1 MIGENISHYKILEKL
16 GSGGMGVVYKAEDT
30 KLQRTVALKFL
41 PRAFSLDEE
50 AKQRFIHEAQT
61 ASSLQH
67 NNICN
72 IHSIDETEDGQI
84 FICIDYYE
92 GETLNSKLSKESLNS
107 DEIINITTQIA
118 EGLQKAHEKGIVH
131 KDIKP
136 ANIFITNEGIVKI
149 LDFGLA
155 KSTVSTQ
162 LTDIGSTT
170 GTCNYMS
177 PEQALGEEVD
187 QRTDIWA
194 LGIVMYEMLTGK
206 LPFDSD
212 HDEAIIYSILNREL
226 DLEKLNTQLP
236 EGFSFIIFKCLNKD
250 KSERYQQIEELI
262 PELIEIKKDSSIT
275 YSVLQPKLPSFFDY
289 ESGEVIADRT
299 VLVAREQ
306 ELEKLEKF
314 LHSALAG
321 KSQLVFVTGESGA
334 GKTALVQEFSI
345 RAQKM
350 NTDLIVVNGK
360 CNAHTGFGDPYF
372 PFIELLNLLTGDIE
386 SKYKAGVISREHA
399 LRLWKI
405 APITSRAIIENGA
418 DLINIFTNGTALV
431 SRASEFCTG
440 NLNWLVQLKK
450 LVKNKSALPIDLTL
464 QQSNI
469 FEQYT
474 RVIQSVSEEKPML
487 IVLDDLQWIDSGSA
501 NLFFHIARQIKGSRI
516 FIIGSF
522 RKTEITIERDGKR
535 HPIETV
541 FNELKRDYGEIEID
555 LDKLEGRK
563 FVDAYID
570 IEPNNLNDE
579 FRKTLFMQTKGHPLF
594 TIELFR
600 EMKEHGMIVRDQAGR
615 WIEEKTFDWKRLPS
629 RIDAVITER
638 INRLTKNMREILLI
652 ASIEGEEFSA
662 EVAARQLKMDEKELI
677 RILSSELEKRHQL
690 VSAKGIKTFDK
701 QRISWYTFRHIM
713 FQKYLYNT
721 LDKVERVH
729 LHEEVGNIMEELYG
743 ENVDDVAVQLARHF
757 QEAGIP
763 AKAFEYLVKAGTRAL
778 HLSAYEETI
787 VLFKKA
793 LDILKTFPESAERNQ
808 QELSINMAM
817 AAAAQA
823 LKGFGT
829 PEMVAYCNR
838 IEELCKKIGDAPQIF
853 DSLFFL
859 TNFNWLRANHKK
871 AFNFSAQM
879 MQQAQTA
886 KDEDKVALSHFLQG
900 ALHFSLG
907 NLTQAIQNLEKMN
920 NFYDPDK
927 NSNLKYIYG
936 ADPGLLSGFITA
948 SVLWSLGYPDQAT
961 LKSQKMLTA
970 ARLINH
976 SFSLVT
982 SLALDSLLQVL
993 RRDIITL
1000 ERRGKEVYNLA
1011 ENKSYVA
1018 YMGIGVFK
1026 IGFVLVYQGQVKE
1039 GINKLLQALD
1049 IYKITGLRFSL
1060 TDLLGSIAEAY
1071 GINGDIE
1078 KAMDFMEQALTEVQR
1093 GGEQYYEVELYR
1105 IKGELILM
1113 QADKMNRE
1121 EVEKQAEECFQQ
1133 SVAIAQ
1139 RQMAKSFELRSTL
1152 SLCRLLQKQS
1162 KKEEARQLLTKIYNW
1177 FTEGFETPDLIEA
1190 KAMLGELKQGKNLAY
1205 K

>member
-1 MIGENISHYKILEKL
+1 MIGENISHYKILEKI

-41 PRAFSLDEE
+41 PPAFSSDEE
-50 AKQRFIHEAQT
+50 TKQRFIHEAQT
-61 ASSLQH
+61 ASALQH

-72 IHSIDETEDGQI
+72 IHSIDETENGQI
-84 FICIDYYE
+84 FICIDYYD
-92 GETLNSKLSKESLNS
+92 GETLKSKLSKESLGS
-107 DEIINITTQIA
+107 DEIINITTQMA

-131 KDIKP
+131 RDIKP

-155 KSTVSTQ
+155 KSSGSTQ
-162 LTDIGSTT
+162 LTDIVSTT

-212 HDEAIIYSILNREL
+212 HDQAIIYSILNREL

-250 KSERYQQIEELI
+250 KNERYQQIEELI
-262 PELIEIKKDSSIT
+262 PELIEIKKDSSVT

-289 ESGEVIADRT
+289 ESGELITDRT

-306 ELEKLEKF
+306 ELEKLEK
-314 LHSALAG
+314 LLDSALTG
-321 KSQLVFVTGESGA
+321 KSQLVFVTGESGS
-334 GKTALVQEFSI
+334 GKTALVQEFSV

-399 LRLWKI
+399 LRLWKL
-405 APITSRAIIENGA
+405 APITCRAIIENGT
-418 DLINIFTNGTALV
+418 DLINIFTNGTSLV

-450 LVKNKSALPIDLTL
+450 LVKNKSTLPIDLTI

-474 RVIQSVSEEKPML
+474 RVIQSVAEEKPML
-487 IVLDDLQWIDSGSA
+487 IVLDDLQWIDAGSA

-522 RKTEITIERDGKR
+522 RTTEIKVERDGKR

-555 LDKLEGRK
+555 LDKLEGQK
-563 FVDAYID
+563 FVDAYLD
-570 IEPNNLNDE
+570 IEPNNLGNE

-615 WIEEKTFDWKRLPS
+615 WVEGKTFDWKRLPS

-638 INRLTKNMREILLI
+638 INRLTKNMRDILLI

-690 VSAKGIKTFDK
+690 VTAKGIKTLVK
-701 QRISWYTFRHIM
+701 QRISWYAFRHIM

-729 LHEEVGNIMEELYG
+729 LHEEVGNIIEELYG
-743 ENVDDVAVQLARHF
+743 EKVDEVSVQLARHF
-757 QEAGIP
+757 QEAGISI
-763 AKAFEYLVKAGTRAL
+763 KAFEYLVKAGTRAL
-778 HLSAYEETI
+778 HFSAYEETI

-793 LDILKTFPESAERNQ
+793 LDILITFPESTERDQ
-808 QELSINMAM
+808 HELSIQMAM
-817 AAAAQA
+817 VAAYQIH
-823 LKGFGT
+823 KGFGA
-829 PEMVAYCNR
+829 PEVTACCNR
-838 IEELCKKIGDAPQIF
+838 MEELCKKMGDTPQTF
-853 DSLFFL
+853 YSQYFL
-859 TNFNWLRANHKK
+859 AHLNWMLGNHKI
-871 AFNFSAQM
+871 AFKFTTQLMQHAQK
-879 MQQAQTA
+879 A
-886 KDEDKVALSHFLQG
+886 KDAEKIAITHCLQG
-900 ALHFSLG
+900 TLSFYLGKLMSSLEH
-907 NLTQAIQNLEKMN
+907 LKKMN
-920 NFYDPDK
+920 SYYTPEK
-927 NSNLKYIYG
+927 CSHLKYIVG
-936 ADPGLLSGFITA
+936 WDPGLISGITTA
-948 SVLWSLGYPDQAT
+948 CVLWCLGYPDQGS
-961 LKSQKMLTA
+961 LLSQKMLTA
-970 ARLINH
+970 ARLIDH
-976 SFSLVT
+976 SMNLVAC
-982 SLALDSLLQVL
+982 LALDSLTNIL
-993 RRDIITL
+993 RRDYPRL
-1000 ERRGKEVYNLA
+1000 VKQGKEMYDISK
-1011 ENKSYVA
+1011 EK
-1018 YMGIGVFK
+1018 
-1026 IGFVLVYQGQVKE
+1026 GFVLFIGAGLFKMAFAFIHQGKVQE
-1039 GINKLLQALD
+1039 GIKNLHQALEVYD
-1049 IYKITGLRFSL
+1049 ATGIGFTR
-1060 TDLLGSIAEAY
+1060 TDLYGSLAEAY
-1071 GINGDIE
+1071 GIYGDIE
-1078 KAMDFMEQALTEVQR
+1078 KGMDFMEQALAEVQR
-1093 GGEQYYEVELYR
+1093 GGEQYYEAELYR
-1105 IKGELILM
+1105 VKGELILM
-1113 QADKMNRE
+1113 EADKKNRNE
-1121 EVEKQAEECFQQ
+1121 IETEAEECFKQ
-1133 SVAIAQ
+1133 SLKVAQ
-1139 RQMAKSFELRSTL
+1139 EQMAKSFELRTSV
-1152 SLCRLLQKQS
+1152 SLCRLLKKQDK
-1162 KKEEARQLLTKIYNW
+1162 KKEAKQLLTKIYNW

-1190 KAMLGELKQGKNLAY
+1190 KTLLEELNSGN
-1205 K
+1205 

>member
-30 KLQRTVALKFL
+30 KLHRTVALKFL
-41 PRAFSLDEE
+41 PPAFSLDKET
-50 AKQRFIHEAQT
+50 KQKFIHEAQT
-61 ASSLQH
+61 ASALQH

-72 IHSIDETEDGQI
+72 IHSIDETEDGQL

-92 GETLNSKLSKESLNS
+92 GETLKSKLSKESLSS

-131 KDIKP
+131 RDIKP

-155 KSTVSTQ
+155 KSSGSAQ
-162 LTDIGSTT
+162 INDIVSTT

-187 QRTDIWA
+187 QGTDIWA

-212 HDEAIIYSILNREL
+212 HDQAIIYSILNIEL

-236 EGFSFIIFKCLNKD
+236 EGFCSIIFKCLNKN
-250 KSERYQQIEELI
+250 KNQRYQQIEELI
-262 PELIEIKKDSSIT
+262 PELAEIKKDSSIN

-289 ESGEVIADRT
+289 ESGEAIVDRT

-306 ELEKLEKF
+306 ELEKLEKH
-314 LHSALAG
+314 LNSALVG

-334 GKTALVQEFSI
+334 GKTALVKEFSI

-350 NTDLIVVNGK
+350 NADLIVVNGK

-399 LRLWKI
+399 LRLWKL
-405 APITSRAIIENGA
+405 ARITCRAIIENGT
-418 DLINIFTNGTALV
+418 DLINIFTNGTLLV
-431 SRASEFCTG
+431 SRACEFGTG

-474 RVIQSVSEEKPML
+474 RVIQSVSEENPML
-487 IVLDDLQWIDSGSA
+487 IILDDLQWIDAGSA

-535 HPIETV
+535 HPMETV

-555 LDKLEGRK
+555 LDKLEGQK
-563 FVDAYID
+563 FVDAYLD
-570 IEPNNLNDE
+570 IEANNLGDE

-615 WIEEKTFDWKRLPS
+615 WIEGKTFDWKRLPS

-638 INRLTKNMREILLI
+638 INRLTKNMRDILLI

-677 RILSSELEKRHQL
+677 RILSTELEKRHQL
-690 VSAKGIKTFDK
+690 VTAKGIKTLVK

-721 LDKVERVH
+721 LDEVERVH
-729 LHEEVGNIMEELYG
+729 LHEEVGNIIEELYG
-743 ENVDDVAVQLARHF
+743 ENVDEVSVQLARHF
-757 QEAGIP
+757 QEAGITT
-763 AKAFEYLVKAGTRAL
+763 KAFEYLVKAGTRAL

-793 LDILKTFPESAERNQ
+793 FNILKSFPESVERDQ
-808 QELSINMAM
+808 QELNLQMAM
-817 AAAAQA
+817 ATASQI
-823 LKGFGT
+823 LRGFGT
-829 PEMVAYCNR
+829 SEIIAYCNR
-838 IEELCKKIGDAPQIF
+838 IEELCKKLGDAPQVF
-853 DSLFFL
+853 YSLYFL
-859 TNFNWLRANHKK
+859 SHINWMLGNHKI
-871 AFNFSAQM
+871 AFKFTTQM
-879 MQQAQTA
+879 MQHAQKVNDA
-886 KDEDKVALSHFLQG
+886 EKVAITHWLQG
-900 ALHFSLG
+900 TLHFYLG
-907 NLTQAIQNLEKMN
+907 NLIPSLEQLNKMN
-920 NFYDPDK
+920 NYYIPEK
-927 NSNLKYIYG
+927 CSHLKYINGY
-936 ADPGLLSGFITA
+936 DPGLMSGITTA
-948 SVLWSLGYPDQAT
+948 CVLWCLGYPDQAT
-961 LKSQKMLTA
+961 LQSQKMLTD
-970 ARLINH
+970 ARLIDH
-976 SFSLVT
+976 SMNLVAC
-982 SLALDSLLQVL
+982 LALDSLTNIL
-993 RRDIITL
+993 RRDYPRLIKQ
-1000 ERRGKEVYNLA
+1000 GKEMYDLSK
-1011 ENKSYVA
+1011 ENGFLLFIGAGLFK
-1018 YMGIGVFK
+1018 MGFAFIH
-1026 IGFVLVYQGQVKE
+1026 QGKVQE
-1039 GINKLLQALD
+1039 GIKNLHQALD
-1049 IYKITGLRFSL
+1049 VYNATGMGFTR
-1060 TDLLGSIAEAY
+1060 TELLGSIAEAY
-1071 GINGDIE
+1071 GINSDIE

-1093 GGEQYYEVELYR
+1093 GGEQYYEVELFR

-1113 QADKMNRE
+1113 QTDKMNKE

-1177 FTEGFETPDLIEA
+1177 FTEGFETQDLIDA
-1190 KAMLGELKQGKNLAY
+1190 KALLKELNIKSSEKV
-1205 K
+1205 

>member
-41 PRAFSLDEE
+41 PPAFSSDEE
-50 AKQRFIHEAQT
+50 TKQRFIHEAQT
-61 ASSLQH
+61 ASALQH

-72 IHSIDETEDGQI
+72 IHSIDETKDGQL

-92 GETLNSKLSKESLNS
+92 GETLKSKLSKVSLSS

-131 KDIKP
+131 RDIKP

-155 KSTVSTQ
+155 KSSGSTQ
-162 LTDIGSTT
+162 MTDIVSTT

-206 LPFDSD
+206 LPFDAD
-212 HDEAIIYSILNREL
+212 HDQAIIYSILNKEL

-250 KSERYQQIEELI
+250 KNERYQQIEELI
-262 PELIEIKKDSSIT
+262 PELTEIKKDSSIT

-289 ESGEVIADRT
+289 ESGEVISDRT

-306 ELEKLEKF
+306 ELEKLEK
-314 LHSALAG
+314 LLDSALAG

-399 LRLWKI
+399 LRLWKL
-405 APITSRAIIENGA
+405 APITSRAITENGA
-418 DLINIFTNGTALV
+418 DLINIFTNGTSLV

-450 LVKNKSALPIDLTL
+450 LVKNKSTLPIDLTI

-474 RVIQSVSEEKPML
+474 RVIQSVAEEKPML

-522 RKTEITIERDGKR
+522 RTTEIKVERDGKR

-555 LDKLEGRK
+555 LDKLEGQK
-563 FVDAYID
+563 FVDAYLD
-570 IEPNNLNDE
+570 IEPNNLGEE

-615 WIEEKTFDWKRLPS
+615 WIEGKTFDWKRLPS

-638 INRLTKNMREILLI
+638 INRLTKIMRDILLI

-690 VSAKGIKTFDK
+690 VSAKGIKTLVK

-729 LHEEVGNIMEELYG
+729 LHEEVGNIIEELYG
-743 ENVDDVAVQLARHF
+743 EKVDEVSVQLARHF

-763 AKAFEYLVKAGTRAL
+763 AKAFEYLVKAGTRAV
-778 HLSAYEETI
+778 HFSAYEETI

-793 LDILKTFPESAERNQ
+793 LDILKTFPESAERDQ
-808 QELSINMAM
+808 QELNLQMAT
-817 AAAAQA
+817 ASASQS

-829 PEMVAYCNR
+829 PEIVTYCSR

-853 DSLFFL
+853 YAHYFL
-859 TNFNWLRANHKK
+859 AHFHWLRADLEISYY
-871 AFNFSAQM
+871 FTEQM
-879 MQQAQTA
+879 MRDAQKV
-886 KDEDKVALSHFLQG
+886 KDEEKIALSYYMQG
-900 ALHFSLG
+900 MIYFYLG
-907 NLTQAIQNLEKMN
+907 NMAPALENLRKMN
-920 NFYDPDK
+920 V
-927 NSNLKYIYG
+927 
-936 ADPGLLSGFITA
+936 
-948 SVLWSLGYPDQAT
+948 VLYS
-961 LKSQKMLTA
+961 
-970 ARLINH
+970 
-976 SFSLVT
+976 
-982 SLALDSLLQVL
+982 
-993 RRDIITL
+993 
-1000 ERRGKEVYNLA
+1000 
-1011 ENKSYVA
+1011 
-1018 YMGIGVFK
+1018 
-1026 IGFVLVYQGQVKE
+1026 
-1039 GINKLLQALD
+1039 
-1049 IYKITGLRFSL
+1049 
-1060 TDLLGSIAEAY
+1060 
-1071 GINGDIE
+1071 
-1078 KAMDFMEQALTEVQR
+1078 
-1093 GGEQYYEVELYR
+1093 
-1105 IKGELILM
+1105 
-1113 QADKMNRE
+1113 
-1121 EVEKQAEECFQQ
+1121 
-1133 SVAIAQ
+1133 
-1139 RQMAKSFELRSTL
+1139 
-1152 SLCRLLQKQS
+1152 
-1162 KKEEARQLLTKIYNW
+1162 
-1177 FTEGFETPDLIEA
+1177 
-1190 KAMLGELKQGKNLAY
+1190 
-1205 K
+1205 